1 MPKVRAHIFVS
12 GRVQGVF
19 FRSAAAE
26 TADGLNLNGW
36 VRNLSDGRVEIVAEG
51 DKEAA
56 QSLID
61 WCYDGPPNAQVGGV
75 EILWETPT
83 GEFSSFEQKH
93 TF

>member
-1 MPKVRAHIFVS
+1 MPEARAHIFVS

-19 FRSAAAE
+19 FRGDTVE
-26 TADGLNLNGW
+26 RADRLQLTGW
-36 VRNLSDGRVEIVAEG
+36 ARNLSDGRVEIVAEG
-51 DKEAA
+51 GKEAA

-61 WCYDGPPNAQVGGV
+61 WCWQGPTDAQVSDV

-83 GEFSSFEQKH
+83 GEFNGFEQKH